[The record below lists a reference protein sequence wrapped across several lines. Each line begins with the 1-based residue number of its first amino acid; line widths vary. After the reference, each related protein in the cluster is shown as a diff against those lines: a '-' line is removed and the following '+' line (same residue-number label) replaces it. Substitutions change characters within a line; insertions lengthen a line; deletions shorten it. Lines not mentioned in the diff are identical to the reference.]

1 MSTGSRPRSE
11 DPPLPLR
18 NYHLIHEL
26 YVLQDACDQQVL
38 GQYDLISSHYRLLI
52 LLQDQP
58 GVRLTTLSDQLLL
71 SKSTITRIVD
81 QLEAKAW
88 VKRIIDPQDGRA
100 QRVTLT
106 ELGQE
111 KLAAISKA
119 HLNSLLQR
127 SQLLEPHELETLEA
141 LLQKQCKNLAA
152 CLHA

>member
-1 MSTGSRPRSE
+1 MSTGSRQRRG

-38 GQYDLISSHYRLLI
+38 RQYDLISSHYRLMI
-52 LLQDQP
+52 LLADRP

-71 SKSTITRIVD
+71 SKSTITRIVG
-81 QLEAKAW
+81 QLEEKAW
-88 VKRIIDPQDGRA
+88 VKRINDPEDGRA

-106 ELGQE
+106 ELGHE
-111 KLAAISKA
+111 KLKAISET

-127 SQLLEPHELETLEA
+127 SRFFEPQELEALGT
-141 LLQKQCKNLAA
+141 LLQKQCQNLAA
-152 CLHA
+152 CLHG